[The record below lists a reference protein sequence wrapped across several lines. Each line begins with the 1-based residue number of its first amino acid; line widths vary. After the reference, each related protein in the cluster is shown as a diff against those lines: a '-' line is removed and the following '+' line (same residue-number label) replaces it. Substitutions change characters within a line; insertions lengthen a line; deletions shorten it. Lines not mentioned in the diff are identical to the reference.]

1 MVSDSRMTLTAPSAP
16 ESAPSAPTL
25 TSRFF
30 FFFGL
35 FSAGP
40 QSSSAGWFS
49 QLLYCAMLVSQSHS
63 SSLSSTLRYAI
74 SCRTCSME
82 SSTTPSPSSTS
93 SYRRATSS
101 AAAPSASDPS
111 PKVIS
116 LAKCSGRGKPA
127 RLRMAIIAP
136 LASATSSSVTRNS
149 FALAGPVSVFRSSY
163 PSSSSE
169 DKSPS
174 SDLSDRS
181 APSSS
186 MSAAVLYVSLCV
198 WSRRNSSMTC
208 PNRSSSACPKIRGS
222 SSSSSPISSESYP
235 AARASNCVSRSRNSA
250 PGPSRLRRA
259 SSSSA
264 WFQSSSSKSSSRSVP
279 ASEPP
284 PLRPPP
290 NPKKPPLAAS
300 SSSSSSSASSSNSSS
315 IASSCRSTSDSS

>member
-1 MVSDSRMTLTAPSAP
+1 MSDSRMTLTAPSAP
-16 ESAPSAPTL
+16 GSAPTL
-25 TSRFF
+25 TLRFF

-116 LAKCSGRGKPA
+116 RAKCSGRGKPA

-169 DKSPS
+169 DKSPPS
-174 SDLSDRS
+174 SDLSNLS